1 MTEDQGQSVQALVDR
16 GRRGRAINFSFR
28 APSALGVFASDF
40 RSCLANIQ
48 NEVGTAKLRNNRARV
63 VRDSVGVTA
72 DGRITIDIGTVL
84 QKQFS
89 VLTKIQTC
97 TTLLPTSASQSTP
110 IKSRPKL
117 KLNIVIHCVGSR
129 GDVQPFIALG
139 SRMLKDGHR
148 IRLASHDLF
157 ADSTRASGID
167 FFPVGGDPADLMA
180 YMVKNPGL
188 LPSMTSLLKGDVQR
202 NRAMIAGMLQRFWRS
217 CVDRDPVTGK
227 PFVADAI
234 IANPP
239 SFAHIHCA
247 EAAGIPLHMVFTMP
261 WTNTKAFPHP
271 LANITRYNVTSR
283 ETANFMSYSIVEWM
297 TWQGLHDVI
306 NSFRRS
312 LDLERI
318 PSSAGPNLIT
328 ELAVP
333 VTYCWSRFLIPKPSD
348 WPAHIDISG
357 FIFREPPDFTPPS
370 DLDAFLSS
378 GPAPVYIG
386 FGSIVIDNP
395 ECMTRI
401 ILDAVQATSV
411 RAVISRGWSNL
422 GGPPVDGVIYID
434 DCPHEWLFQHVAAVI
449 HHGGAGTAACG
460 LRNGCPT
467 LVVPFFGDQPFWGE
481 SIASAG
487 AGPRPIHHTQLNK
500 DNLSDGIRFCL
511 SPDTT
516 KAAKIISDR
525 IRDESGVDAAA
536 LSFNTHLPHKIM
548 QCDLLG
554 DRSAAWTYRRGGH
567 RVKLSVVAAE
577 MLIQNGSLQ
586 EKHLKLYK
594 SCKIDV
600 ESRRVGPLYGPT
612 AALIRTI
619 ITLFTLLFNMGLKP
633 GLRAVKNVFLVI
645 LSFLMAVV
653 EFVALSPLYCFKGGM
668 VDFAFALVEGLR
680 GAPQLWGKERVNYGQ
695 LRNWTDGFKFA
706 GKCFWF
712 GYIDAI
718 CGLVMHPYE
727 GAYYS
732 GVLGFFTG
740 LLFGILEFI
749 AKILSSSIG
758 LYAYPAIGISRSI
771 SKLFRR
777 RTGRKL
783 RNRRLLEGKY
793 LSQRGQTTNKEKEA
807 IILKFHDIMGK

>member
-1 MTEDQGQSVQALVDR
+1 MSSR
-16 GRRGRAINFSFR
+16 G
-28 APSALGVFASDF
+28 
-40 RSCLANIQ
+40 
-48 NEVGTAKLRNNRARV
+48 

-72 DGRITIDIGTVL
+72 DGRITIDISSDL
-84 QKQFS
+84 HKQFS
-89 VLTKIQTC
+89 ALKKLQTC

-139 SRMLKDGHR
+139 SRLLKDGHR

-157 ADSTRASGID
+157 AESTRASGID

-188 LPSMTSLLKGDVQR
+188 LPSIASLLKGDVQK
-202 NRAMIAGMLQRFWRS
+202 NRSMIAGMLQRFWRS
-217 CVDRDPVTGK
+217 CIDRDPVTGK
-227 PFVADAI
+227 PFVADVI

-239 SFAHIHCA
+239 SFAHVHCA
-247 EAAGIPLHMVFTMP
+247 EATGISLHMVFTMP

-271 LANITRYNVTSR
+271 LANITHYNVTSR
-283 ETANFMSYSIVEWM
+283 ETANLMSYSIVEWM

-333 VTYCWSRFLIPKPSD
+333 VTYCWSRSLIPKPSD

-357 FIFREPPDFTPPS
+357 FIFREPPDYTPPS

-395 ECMTRI
+395 ERMTRI
-401 ILDAVQATSV
+401 ILDAVQATGV
-411 RAVISRGWSNL
+411 RAIISRGWSNL

-434 DCPHEWLFQHVAAVI
+434 DCPHEWLFQHVAAVV
-449 HHGGAGTAACG
+449 HHGGAGTVACG

-511 SPDTT
+511 SPGTT
-516 KAAKIISDR
+516 KAAKLISDK
-525 IRDESGVDAAA
+525 IRDESGADAAA
-536 LSFNTHLPHKIM
+536 ASFGAHLPYKVM
-548 QCDLLG
+548 QCDLLE
-554 DRSAAWTYRRGGH
+554 DRPAAWSYRKRGH
-567 RVKLSVVAAE
+567 RVKLSVAAAE
-577 MLIQNGSLQ
+577 MLIRNGSIK

-594 SCKIDV
+594 SCKIDI
-600 ESRRVGPLYGPT
+600 ESRRVGPIYGPT
-612 AALIRTI
+612 AALIRTVV
-619 ITLFTLLFNMGLKP
+619 TLFMLLFNMVLKP
-633 GLRAVKNVFLVI
+633 VHTWRSRERVETASTKDIQLRPFSRSGSGQQQSNDEESLIPKQRRKNKGFLAVKNLFLVI

-653 EFVALSPLYCFKGGM
+653 EFGVLSPLYCFKGGM

-680 GAPQLWGKERVNYGQ
+680 GAPQLWGEERVNYGP
-695 LRNWTDGFKFA
+695 LRNWIDGFKFA

-712 GYIDAI
+712 GYMDAI

-740 LLFGILEFI
+740 SLFGILAFI
-749 AKILSSSIG
+749 AKIGSSSIG

-771 SKLFRR
+771 SKLFRQ
-777 RTGRKL
+777 RTARKL
-783 RNRRLLEGKY
+783 RKCRLLEGKD
-793 LSQRGQTTNKEKEA
+793 LVQRAQTTQQKQEA
-807 IILKFHDIMGK
+807 VILKFRDIMGE